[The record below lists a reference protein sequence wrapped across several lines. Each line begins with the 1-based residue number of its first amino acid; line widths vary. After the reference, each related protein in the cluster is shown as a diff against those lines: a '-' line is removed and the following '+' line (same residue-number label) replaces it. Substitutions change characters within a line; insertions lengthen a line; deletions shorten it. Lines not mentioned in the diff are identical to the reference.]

1 MFNLPITLVVGVT
14 GDLPRI
20 LSAGVDIDNI
30 VKVEPISLDNGTQL
44 DVESY
49 DNCEH
54 VPHTLIHLE
63 DGRLLP
69 VRERPDEINVYLDA
83 YRSLEGFFTTTPL
96 SERPPA
102 TAIRGG
108 LRLLHGGK
116 CDTSVASTPA

>member
-1 MFNLPITLVVGVT
+1 MFNLPVTLVVHRT
-14 GDLPRI
+14 SDTPLI
-20 LSAGVDIDNI
+20 LSAGIEVDRI
-30 VKVEPISLDNGTQL
+30 VKVEKITLDSVNL
-44 DVESY
+44 NDVESY

-96 SERPPA
+96 ADRPPA
-102 TAIRGG
+102 TVISGG
-108 LRLLHGGK
+108 LRLIHGGK
-116 CDTSVASTPA
+116 CDTSAGSTPA

>member
-1 MFNLPITLVVGVT
+1 VPL
-14 GDLPRI
+14 I
-20 LSAGVDIDNI
+20 LSAGIDIDRI
-30 VKVEPISLDNGTQL
+30 VKVEKITLDS
-44 DVESY
+44 DSRFDIESY

-96 SERPPA
+96 ADRPSA
-102 TAIRGG
+102 TVICGR
-108 LRLLHGGK
+108 LRLIHGGK
-116 CDTSVASTPA
+116 CDTSAGSTPA